1 MNKRVCIYARVSTD
15 KQDYQRQ
22 IDELKEYSD
31 RNSWTTKYVFEEKMS
46 GAIDERIEFS
56 KMLLLDKTDIDII
69 LVWELSRLG
78 RKMSTVIKVVEDFA
92 KKNISVI
99 ALKERFQSLD
109 DDCNMTPS
117 TLMMLSF
124 GSAMAQIE
132 RNSIKERM
140 RSGMK
145 HKLLAGEVGYA
156 NIPAFGYK
164 KINKQIV
171 IDDQMAD
178 QVRTIFSMY
187 NNGLSVK
194 DIADTLHMNKSTIYS
209 ILTNEA
215 YTGKI
220 YSKITESYLET
231 PIIIDKAEFDKIQTM
246 LHGNRKTT
254 KKSINASPLKRKLY
268 CSKCGRMMSKHGG
281 EKRPTWQ
288 CVVGCNTL
296 NFRYATGAT
305 ETALQAYKDAM
316 GYETTKEKLKAHI
329 EQMEDQYLDM
339 SKYVENIHDQITNE
353 KKKLEVLKDVFS
365 IEQLKKE
372 ITNIKMLE
380 KEFDKQCL
388 ILHNMIGETARERM
402 SLNNDEINESII
414 DKIVVNKI
422 DHHTK
427 MLDFHI
433 YNNVYRV
440 LVDFRNFNKPIYKIM
455 GD

>member
-1 MNKRVCIYARVSTD
+1 MKKRIAIYARVSTD

-22 IDELKEYSD
+22 IDELKDYSA
-31 RNSWTTKYVFEEKMS
+31 RNAWDIKYIFEEKMS
-46 GAIDERIEFS
+46 GAIDERMEFT
-56 KMLLLDKTDIDII
+56 KMTMLDKTDIDIV

-132 RNSIKERM
+132 RTSIKERM

-145 HKLLAGEVGYA
+145 HKLLSGEVGYA

-164 KINKQIV
+164 KIDKKIV
-171 IDDQMAD
+171 IDDKMAD
-178 QVRTIFSMY
+178 QVKTIFSIY
-187 NNGLSVK
+187 KNGISIK
-194 DIADTLHMNKSTIYS
+194 DIAETLHMNKSTIYS

-215 YTGKI
+215 YTGKK

-231 PIIIDKAEFDKIQTM
+231 PAIIDKADFDKIQTM
-246 LHGNRKTT
+246 LHGNRKITR
-254 KKSINASPLKRKLY
+254 KSINDSPLKRKLF
-268 CSKCGRMMSKHGG
+268 CSECGRMMSKHGG
-281 EKRPTWQ
+281 EKKPAWQ
-288 CVVGCNTL
+288 CVKGCNTIH
-296 NFRYATGAT
+296 FRYATGAT
-305 ETALQAYKDAM
+305 ETALQAYKNTM
-316 GYETTKEKLKAHI
+316 GYESTKDKLKSHI
-329 EQMEDQYLDM
+329 EEMEDQYMDM
-339 SKYVENIHDQITNE
+339 SKYVDNLHDKIISE

-372 ITNIKMLE
+372 INSIKMLE
-380 KEFDKQCL
+380 KEFDKQGQ
-388 ILHNMIGETARERM
+388 ILHNMIGETVRERM
-402 SLNNDEINESII
+402 SLNNDDVNESII
-414 DKIVVNKI
+414 DKIIVRKI
-422 DHHTK
+422 DKHTK

-433 YNNVYRV
+433 YNNVYSIM
-440 LVDFRNFNKPIYKIM
+440 VDFKNFNKPKYIVIE
-455 GD
+455 